1 MLASRTS
8 SAPSRL
14 TRRLMTAG
22 ATIALTAGLGAGVAS
37 ADSLPSSA
45 NASTTSTSSWN
56 DTKRAPADI
65 FNCDKHPQNF
75 YCI

>member
-37 ADSLPSSA
+37 ADSL
-45 NASTTSTSSWN
+45 ASTAAPKTTTTSSLAS
-56 DTKRAPADI
+56 TKDAPADM
-65 FNCDKHPQNF
+65 FNCDKHPNLW
-75 YCI
+75 YCG